1 MQTRSKILLVSGI
14 ALLVPAL
21 LLGQAA
27 EKSLQHLSHGRGLIR
42 YVVRELDLSPDQV
55 QKVKAVLADHKAEL
69 KTELSAL
76 QTSRGQLFD
85 ATHADTVDETAIRA
99 AATGVGK
106 AEADLAV
113 TRAKILSEVRQD
125 LTPEQQEKAKA
136 LLAKART
143 LRERFFSHLESHL
156 DNPLAG
162 I

>member
-1 MQTRSKILLVSGI
+1 MKTRSQILLVSGI

-21 LLGQAA
+21 LLAQAA
-27 EKSLQHLSHGRGLIR
+27 EKSLRHGRGLVR
-42 YVVRELDLSPDQV
+42 YIVHELDLTPDQV

-85 ATHADTVDETAIRA
+85 AVHADTVDESAIRT
-99 AATGVGK
+99 AATSVGK

>member
-1 MQTRSKILLVSGI
+1 MQTRSKILMVSGL

-21 LLGQAA
+21 LLAQAA
-27 EKSLQHLSHGRGLIR
+27 EKHLGLGHGRGL
-42 YVVRELDLSPDQV
+42 VRHIVHELDLTPDQV

-69 KTELSAL
+69 KTELTAI

-85 ATHADTVDETAIRA
+85 AIHADTVDEGAIRA

-113 TRAKILSEVRQD
+113 TRAKILAEVRQD
-125 LTPEQQEKAKA
+125 LTPEQKEKAKE
-136 LLAKART
+136 LLGKARS
-143 LRERFFSHLESHL
+143 LRNRFFSHIESHL
-156 DNPLAG
+156 EDPLDG